1 MSLVGHIFPLG
12 YNRANTQVRGST
24 TDTGKA
30 GAGAQ
35 TESPGLMGG
44 GGKECLLQNK
54 GPGITSELAL
64 GDGFMC

>member
-1 MSLVGHIFPLG
+1 MSPVEHIFPLG
-12 YNRANTQVRGST
+12 CNTADTQVRGST
-24 TDTGKA
+24 TDTRKA

-35 TESPGLMGG
+35 TESLDSLQEERQ
-44 GGKECLLQNK
+44 ECLLQNK